1 MFNPSNLPQISS
13 SKQSSSYKI
22 LETKILTIL
31 NPIGSNYSLIV
42 LIIRLEGFPLSV
54 GC

>member
-13 SKQSSSYKI
+13 SKQPSSCRI

-31 NPIGSNYSLIV
+31 NPIGSKSSLIDRM
-42 LIIRLEGFPLSV
+42 IRLEGFPLSI

>member
-13 SKQSSSYKI
+13 SKQPSSYII

-31 NPIGSNYSLIV
+31 NPIGSKSGLIV
-42 LIIRLEGFPLSV
+42 WIIRLESFSLSV
-54 GC
+54 GW